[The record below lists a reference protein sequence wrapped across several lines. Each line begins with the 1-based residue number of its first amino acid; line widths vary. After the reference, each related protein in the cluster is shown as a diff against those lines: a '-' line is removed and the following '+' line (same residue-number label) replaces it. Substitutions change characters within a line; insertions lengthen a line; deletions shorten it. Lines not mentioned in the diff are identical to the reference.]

1 MSGRGGKK
9 RGKSLSKSARAGVLF
24 PVSRM
29 GRYLRLG
36 THHQRI
42 GAGAPVYLAA
52 VIEYLTA
59 EILELAG
66 NAAHDNKRGRITPRH
81 ILLAIANDEELHQ
94 LLRHVTIASG
104 GVLPKIHPELLAK
117 KKGPKSKML
126 FDSQPTSPQMRPT
139 SYKTAA
145 QKKDTPSTS
154 KKGAAKAKAQ
164 KTPPPKKGKTPAKG
178 KGKGSGKTVLS
189 EKRLFLGQKL
199 TVVQSNIAEIT
210 ADAVVHP
217 TNSSFYMGGE
227 VGNALDSAGGKEF
240 RDEMNKL
247 KSNHGNLEVAGAAMC
262 PGHNFPAKYVIS
274 CHSPSWGGANAISN
288 LEKCVK
294 NCLALADEKNLT
306 SIALPSIG
314 SGGNGFPKQTAAETI
329 LQTISKYFV
338 TVMSSSLK
346 QVFFVLYD
354 QDSIDVYTREL
365 SRLEVDQN

>member
-9 RGKSLSKSARAGVLF
+9 RGKSVSKSARAGVLF

-94 LLRHVTIASG
+94 LLRHVTIANG

-117 KKGPKSKML
+117 KKGPKYKML
-126 FDSQPTSPQMRPT
+126 LDSHPSPPPVKKPT
-139 SYKTAA
+139 YKTAA
-145 QKKDTPSTS
+145 QKKEAPSTS
-154 KKGAAKAKAQ
+154 KKNTPKAK
-164 KTPPPKKGKTPAKG
+164 TPAKKGKTPAKG

-199 TVVQSNIAEIT
+199 TVVQSNIAEIL
-210 ADAVVHP
+210 ADVVVHP

-247 KSNHGNLEVAGAAMC
+247 KAAQGNLEVAGAAIC
-262 PGHNFPAKYVIS
+262 PGHNFPAKFVIS
-274 CHSPSWGGANAISN
+274 CHSPSWGGANAIPN

-346 QVFFVLYD
+346 QVYFVLYD